1 MTLYKTSSVPVYRL
15 QSEGH
20 SGSEPEPRTARADDE
35 VDFKSGSI

>member
-20 SGSEPEPRTARADDE
+20 TGGSEPRTARADDV
-35 VDFKSGSI
+35 VDLKSGSI